1 MLPSW
6 LDFGLQPL
14 RAERQ
19 RDLKAGASPLLLPD
33 AAPGASPGRRGK
45 APVVPQEARFD
56 DGEAH
61 ALNVLD
67 RGVLPNKETLARSEF
82 LLPLDSNSQ
91 RLYWELLDPAW
102 AAIGF

>member
-6 LDFGLQPL
+6 LEFGLQPM

-19 RDLKAGASPLLLPD
+19 RDLQAGASPLLLPD
-33 AAPGASPGRRGK
+33 ATPPAAPRRKGK
-45 APVVPQEARFD
+45 APTLHQEGRPE
-56 DGEAH
+56 DGGAQ

-67 RGVLPNKETLARSEF
+67 RGVLPNAETLARSEF